1 MTDQTDQTE
10 PGDQTQAPPPGGA
23 AAAVAAKRP
32 GNLQRT
38 KAFFKS
44 VQGQTIAGM
53 LFLGGAVG
61 GAYIEG
67 LVQKISPEFFG
78 PSVEDLIEQERF
90 SENFSAIQAKLD
102 ELAKG
107 GEGGAVG
114 RDIAK
119 LVADQKDYV
128 ADLQNRLA
136 DALEAAAKAKSEA
149 LDGVASIADFN
160 VPAGRSV
167 ALSERG
173 NVLGLLRF
181 SGTNAEVNLNGETEW
196 MKPGDRRTFD
206 TSNERCVVAYMGKI
220 GAHNSGGFDLTCKPQ
235 E

>member
-1 MTDQTDQTE
+1 MPPEQNQPSQDSA
-10 PGDQTQAPPPGGA
+10 APS
-23 AAAVAAKRP
+23 AAK
-32 GNLQRT
+32 GRT
-38 KAFFKS
+38 GAFFKS
-44 VQGQTIAGM
+44 VQGQVIAGT

-90 SENFSAIQAKLD
+90 SENFTAIQAKLD
-102 ELAKG
+102 ELAKNG
-107 GEGGAVG
+107 APGAVG

-128 ADLQNRLA
+128 SDLQKRLA
-136 DALEAAAKAKSEA
+136 EALEAAAKAKSEA
-149 LDGVASIADFN
+149 LDGVASVADFN
-160 VPAGRSV
+160 LPAGRS
-167 ALSERG
+167 AAMSERG

-181 SGTNAEVNLNGETEW
+181 SGTSAEVNLNGVTEW
-196 MKPGDRRTFD
+196 MKPGDIRTFE
-206 TSNERCVVAYMGKI
+206 TSKENCTIAYMGRAS
-220 GAHNSGGFDLTCKPQ
+220 GGNTGGFDLTCNPK

>member
-1 MTDQTDQTE
+1 MTEQTE
-10 PGDQTQAPPPGGA
+10 QTENAEQIHPAPPAPALEASRRGS
-23 AAAVAAKRP
+23 
-32 GNLQRT
+32 LQRT

-44 VQGQTIAGM
+44 VQGQAIAAM

-102 ELAKG
+102 ELAKSGESG
-107 GEGGAVG
+107 GVS

-128 ADLQNRLA
+128 SDLQARLA
-136 DALEAAAKAKSEA
+136 EALEAAAEAKSKA

-160 VPAGRSV
+160 LPAGRSV

-196 MKPGDRRTFD
+196 MKPGDRRSFD
-206 TSNERCVVAYMGKI
+206 TSQERCVVSYMGKI
-220 GAHNSGGFDLTCKPQ
+220 GAHNSGGFDLTCQPM